1 MIAFVLFLCYGRV
14 FAQEDDD
21 IPYLSDEDIASI
33 EISLPDDIPENL
45 SKNIQDVVVEEE
57 RSGEANEISRLNIS
71 QPIYHLLILDR
82 RNSPFNSDI
91 RSADGMMIHLL
102 TLNH

>member
-1 MIAFVLFLCYGRV
+1 LCYGRV